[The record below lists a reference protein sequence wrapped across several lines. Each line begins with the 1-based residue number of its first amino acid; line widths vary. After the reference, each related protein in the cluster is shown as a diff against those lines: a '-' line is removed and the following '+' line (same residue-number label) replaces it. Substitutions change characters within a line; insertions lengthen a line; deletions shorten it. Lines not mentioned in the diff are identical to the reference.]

1 LERRLAEPE
10 RLRVKDR
17 LAYWL
22 AELPDLSGE
31 APRLV
36 AERRGRLIRI
46 SFDRLFPTMP
56 SAHGGVIWQHS
67 RKIASD
73 LIRRHLR

>member
-46 SFDRLFPTMP
+46 FRQALPYNALRP
-56 SAHGGVIWQHS
+56 RG
-67 RKIASD
+67 
-73 LIRRHLR
+73 RHLAAQQEDCF